1 MPDADLGF
9 PATVPREP
17 FVPPSLVDRP
27 FRGTAAVRDGVLTP
41 GQLRSRAWT
50 RLLRD
55 VYVVRGLEDLEAVRR
70 EALRLVM
77 DPTTVACGLT
87 AAWLHGAWEPAP
99 GAVVP
104 LQVTR
109 PVRSPGNQPCGVLRR
124 RLVLRGTPD
133 LLRPPTGISEL
144 DQDVV
149 EIDGLRATSLVRTCF
164 DLMRQRHLVE
174 AVAVA
179 DAFAYRGGLSLPLLG
194 MYCQDRRRWP
204 FVRPTRT
211 AVELAVDGA
220 RSPGESRLR
229 MMVVLAGFPEPLVN
243 VPLCDPSGEH
253 IATPDLLMTS
263 RRWLGLEYDGGYHD
277 EGLQPVADR
286 ARDRRITTELGFP
299 VLHYDAA
306 GILEERHLASA
317 AITRLTGLRPRFP
330 LEDRDFLRLPRF

>member
-1 MPDADLGF
+1 
-9 PATVPREP
+9 VPREP

-27 FRGTAAVRDGVLTP
+27 FRGTAVVRDGILTSA
-41 GQLRSRAWT
+41 QLRSRAWT

-55 VYVVRGLEDLEAVRR
+55 VYVVRGLEDDDGVRR

-99 GAVVP
+99 GSVVP

-109 PVRSPGNQPCGVLRR
+109 PVRSPGNQPDGLHRR

-133 LLRPPTGISEL
+133 LLRPPVGVSEL
-144 DQDVV
+144 YRDVV
-149 EIDGLRATSLVRTCF
+149 EFDGLRTTSLVRTCF

-179 DAFAYRGGLSLPLLG
+179 DAFAYRCGLPLSLLG
-194 MYCQDRRRWP
+194 LYCQDRRRWP

-211 AVELAVDGA
+211 AVGLAVDGA

-229 MMVVLAGFPEPLVN
+229 MMVVLSGFPEPWVN
-243 VPLCDPSGEH
+243 VPVCDRSGDH
-253 IATPDLLMTS
+253 VATPDLLMTS

-277 EGLQPVADR
+277 EGPQPVADR

-299 VLHYDAA
+299 VLHYDAR
-306 GILEERHLASA
+306 GIVEERRLVAGTIS
-317 AITRLTGLRPRFP
+317 RLTGLRPRYP
-330 LEDRDFLRLPRF
+330 LEDRDFLRLARF